1 MFSLD
6 QDSGLVR
13 VELEGMSVTLP
24 HRHAGLRFRPLASS
38 DEIAEVARV
47 LRAGHEASGASWQAR
62 RKANGNK
69 VGSGEI
75 VRLAEVVADYVRREQ
90 QRGTPTV
97 SWADRRDP
105 ARARTLLAAEVA
117 AVKGI
122 DRPSAEQWISAQLE
136 HET

>member
-1 MFSLD
+1 
-6 QDSGLVR
+6 
-13 VELEGMSVTLP
+13 MSVTVP

-47 LRAGHEASGASWQAR
+47 LRSGHELSEASWQAR
-62 RKANGNK
+62 RKVNGNK

-90 QRGTPTV
+90 KRGTATL
-97 SWADRRDP
+97 SWADRRDH
-105 ARARTLLAAEVA
+105 AQARTLLAAEIA

-122 DRPSAEQWISAQLE
+122 DRPAAEEWISAQLE
-136 HET
+136 HEH